1 MVSAIFPYFN
11 QFLPSSGGHATEAAH
26 TAPHEGPGEAQVQR
40 RRVRR
45 RRQGEAEVLGHALG
59 GGGSED
65 SKNGWVQL
73 VP

>member
-1 MVSAIFPYFN
+1 
-11 QFLPSSGGHATEAAH
+11 
-26 TAPHEGPGEAQVQR
+26 VQR

-73 VP
+73 VQ